1 MRAICP
7 TCDTAY
13 TIPDERIGAQG
24 RKVRCVKC
32 GEQWRVMPAIEEA
45 AAPGFEAVPAEPTAA
60 VPPAPPIARPAA
72 VMADAT
78 PIDEDHWASVAQ
90 HFEGGNAEE
99 AGETAT
105 SDDRLDDE
113 GIAPKSEAPP
123 EAPTAA
129 ASARRLP
136 RLPDIRLRLKPKLPR
151 PKISLP
157 RLPIA
162 VTRATPFFGPLVFV
176 TALLVVA
183 GLVGFRTKIVAAA
196 PGLAGFYAMVGMEVN
211 LRGLTFGPIETLREI
226 DNGQPVLVVEGTL
239 ANPTKQERGVPALR
253 FALRDADTQELYAW
267 SIDPKATVIAAGD
280 SLRYRTRLVAP
291 PDRAADLQVRFVE
304 RRNHQAG
311 LK

>member
-32 GEQWRVMPAIEEA
+32 GEQWRVTLDDEGAFPAT
-45 AAPGFEAVPAEPTAA
+45 FEAS
-60 VPPAPPIARPAA
+60 PAPPSPAVARPVEAPTA
-72 VMADAT
+72 IDDPESA

-90 HFEGGNAEE
+90 HFESGGADETSETTAVDRRDDDAPTPKPE
-99 AGETAT
+99 A
-105 SDDRLDDE
+105 
-113 GIAPKSEAPP
+113 APKAP
-123 EAPTAA
+123 AA
-129 ASARRLP
+129 AAPARRLL
-136 RLPDIRLRLKPKLPR
+136 RLPDIRLRLKPRLPR
-151 PKISLP
+151 PKFTLP
-157 RLPIA
+157 RMPAA

-183 GLVGFRTKIVAAA
+183 GLVGFRTRIVAAA
-196 PGLAGFYAMVGMEVN
+196 PGLAGFYAMVGMDVN

-239 ANPTKQERGVPALR
+239 ANPTKQERDVPALR

-267 SIDPKATVIAAGD
+267 SIDPKAAVIAAGD

-291 PDRAADLQVRFVE
+291 PDRATDLQVRFVE
-304 RRNHQAG
+304 RRNHRAD